1 MNHWLQQATASAKP
15 SARPNSPGKH
25 TRKASSTGKA
35 LTRVRELVKR
45 QPVGVWFSSADVFDN
60 TICSVN
66 YACELLKGMAE
77 RGELEV
83 CFTLHNSRNKW
94 MFKRISQ

>member
-1 MNHWLQQATASAKP
+1 MNHWLQQATAAMPRQTKQ
-15 SARPNSPGKH
+15 NHPGKH
-25 TRKASSTGKA
+25 KRQPSQKGKA
-35 LTRVRELVKR
+35 LTRVRDLVKR
-45 QPVGVWFSSADVFDN
+45 QPIGVWFSSADVFDD

-83 CFTLHNSRNKW
+83 CFMTHNSRNKW
-94 MFKRISQ
+94 MFKREK